1 MNEAIDPKNDGVTV
15 LNLYKR
21 AVQGKFEGIWL
32 PKNHQTHLLASLR
45 RKRIYNKQKSSR
57 SVSEKRRVEPMNDS
71 QVTGISKPLV
81 MTKEIGT
88 SPFPLIRLRNNN
100 AEIASTSESN
110 QTTKSIENMAASS
123 ARKRIQNSIIKCW
136 DLTVSRLSIIT
147 ILTAFFDG
155 TNRAINN

>member
-32 PKNHQTHLLASLR
+32 PKNHQAQFLASLR
-45 RKRIYNKQKSSR
+45 RKRSYNKQKTSK
-57 SVSEKRRVEPMNDS
+57 SVSEKHHVERMNES
-71 QVTGISKPLV
+71 QVTGVSRPHV

-88 SPFPLIRLRNNN
+88 SPFSLVRLRNNN
-100 AEIASTSESN
+100 ADIASTSESN
-110 QTTKSIENMAASS
+110 QTTKLNENMAG
-123 ARKRIQNSIIKCW
+123 KHIQNSITKCW
-136 DLTVSRLSIIT
+136 HLTVSRLSIIT

>member
-32 PKNHQTHLLASLR
+32 PKNHQTHFLASLR
-45 RKRIYNKQKSSR
+45 WKRSCNKQKPSK
-57 SVSEKRRVEPMNDS
+57 SVSEKHRVEPLNDS
-71 QVTGISKPLV
+71 QVTGVSKPHV

-88 SPFPLIRLRNNN
+88 SPFPLDRLRNNN
-100 AEIASTSESN
+100 AEIASTSKSN
-110 QTTKSIENMAASS
+110 QTTKLNENMAG
-123 ARKRIQNSIIKCW
+123 KRIPNSITKCW
-136 DLTVSRLSIIT
+136 HLTVSRLSIIT

-155 TNRAINN
+155 TNKAIIF